1 MIVTCPEIVPVNHP
15 YQIQGTVMVRET
27 SYFVQAFDAGKGGN
41 LKADAPIAC
50 KSATGALRTAERLA
64 LSKLGV
70 VAFSS
75 TRDPELG
82 DYDDEPT
89 VIFRNGQFPSAFD

>member
-1 MIVTCPEIVPVNHP
+1 M
-15 YQIQGTVMVRET
+15 MARET
-27 SYFVQAFDAGKGGN
+27 IYFVQSFNAGKGSN

-50 KSATGALRTAERLA
+50 KSATAAVRTAERLA
-64 LSKLGV
+64 SSKLGV

-75 TRDPELG
+75 TGDPEMG